1 MKQQRQLDWSRQDE
15 MVRYLVQIKNHKFAP
30 VLVVQTRDWVYRDNA
45 DEWGENK
52 KAQKSTINFEP
63 LDYKGNI
70 GLIDIGDGTYS
81 YALDG
86 QHRLMAIKGLID
98 FINTG
103 KLLIYDKEKN
113 KKNEMTAEDL
123 KIPLENLQKLKYE
136 RIGIEFITAVCKGEK
151 KEDAFIKVRSIFT
164 HVNKYAKKLTKSEQA
179 QLDEDNGFAIVARKS
194 VKDSPLLNT
203 EGKNPRVEIAYAVL
217 KDDAEEF
224 TTLHTL
230 QEMAKLYLTSSN
242 ELYEK
247 WQPSI
252 SGLAPIRP
260 EEDEIKDGENIFLE
274 YLEYFFELPSVKKIN
289 QGEKVKKCRK
299 ENNLLF
305 RAVGQTILDRKS
317 TRLNSSHL

>member
-1 MKQQRQLDWSRQDE
+1 MDDKFIDNIAAEVNEREESNRKALAFLLEAKINTNQKLLVHKVQMGPVESFVGSVTLDWLSANVQYASSLPILESEDIEMKQQRQLDWSRQDE

-217 KDDAEEF
+217 KDD
-224 TTLHTL
+224 
-230 QEMAKLYLTSSN
+230 
-242 ELYEK
+242 
-247 WQPSI
+247 
-252 SGLAPIRP
+252 
-260 EEDEIKDGENIFLE
+260 EIG
-274 YLEYFFELPSVKKIN
+274 
-289 QGEKVKKCRK
+289 
-299 ENNLLF
+299 
-305 RAVGQTILDRKS
+305 RAAC
-317 TRLNSSHL
+317 